1 MSGPGVYRRVR
12 RAAGRNSPT
21 WRTKKILMSLLVVG
35 ALSSLTAASTYALM
49 NTESTNV
56 LNTASSGTLTLSNTV
71 NSGSACF
78 SYGAGS
84 TGNTNPGCDALFTS
98 ATLNYPGTPVTAK
111 VKIKDDGSLDVG
123 TLSIAMSPCAVAAT
137 PGAPAPGGGNPCDAA
152 GDNFALQETDSSWNP
167 TFCWYPDYSAGAC
180 TVSAGTLNYFST
192 NAPPA
197 NPYNLSLGYPSGP
210 VHAATRYFQVI
221 VQLPT
226 GASNTLQG
234 EAAVFT
240 LNWHIET

>member
-1 MSGPGVYRRVR
+1 MSGRSAYRRVR
-12 RAAGRNSPT
+12 RAAGRNSAT
-21 WRTKKILMSLLVVG
+21 WRTKKILATLLVIG
-35 ALSSLTAASTYALM
+35 GLSSLTAASTYALM

-56 LNTASSGTLTLSNTV
+56 LNTASSGTLTLSNIV
-71 NSGSACF
+71 NNGTACF

-84 TGNTNPGCDALFTS
+84 TGNTNPACEALFTS
-98 ATLNYPGTPVTAK
+98 AALNYPGTPATAK
-111 VKIKDDGSLDVG
+111 VKIKDDGSLDAG
-123 TLSIAMSPCAVAAT
+123 YLSVSMSACTMVST
-137 PGAPAPGGGNPCDAA
+137 PGAPTPGGGNPCDAT

-180 TVSAGTLNYFST
+180 TLSAGTLNYFFT
-192 NAPPA
+192 NAPPSS
-197 NPYNLSLGYPSGP
+197 PFNLDLTYPSGP
-210 VHAATRYFQVI
+210 GHNATRYFTVT

-240 LNWHIET
+240 LNWHVDT